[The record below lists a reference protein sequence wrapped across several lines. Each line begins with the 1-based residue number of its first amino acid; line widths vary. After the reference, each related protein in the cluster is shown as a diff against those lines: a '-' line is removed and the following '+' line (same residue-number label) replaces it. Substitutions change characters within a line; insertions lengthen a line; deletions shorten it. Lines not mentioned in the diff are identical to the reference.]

1 MMARIRML
9 GKFTHVNWA
18 RTITAAVLSLLLALS
33 SLTPLAA
40 KLSASSCS
48 MSCCKKLK
56 AAACHHHEG
65 AGWNAAPECPTDCG
79 QCAAVTGSPG
89 LSAAPAAILAGPSL
103 PASLFPC
110 PVIAAWTR
118 TGVDFESFE
127 RPPPFLG

>member
-18 RTITAAVLSLLLALS
+18 RGVTAAVLSLLLTLG

-40 KLSASSCS
+40 KLSATSCT

-56 AAACHHHEG
+56 AAACHHRDG
-65 AGWNAAPECPTDCG
+65 AGWNAAPECPTECG
-79 QCAAVTGSPG
+79 QCAAVTGSTG
-89 LSAAPAAILAGPSL
+89 LGAAPAAMLVGPTL
-103 PASLFPC
+103 RDSLFPF
-110 PVIAAWTR
+110 PAIGAWTR
-118 TGVDFESFE
+118 AGVDFESFE